1 MSAPAGIGD
10 RLGPLVDVYG
20 ARRPGWTAGPEGCEV
35 LDAELLVPGRP
46 AVWDVVARAG
56 DRLVHVPVGLREPG
70 DDVRAITDGED
81 PVLGVLDDGTGE
93 AVAFDAL
100 RDGETAGLLLQ
111 QVTGA
116 PSRPGIVRQVAHD
129 ESSVTIAVE
138 DRLAFTVYDEVVDG
152 PRPEV
157 EVVLALDET
166 GFNHLAA
173 PLTRWR
179 RDRWDLG
186 LVQEH
191 LAGHSTGWALALTSV
206 RDLYASG
213 GPPELAGGDFGA
225 EAHRLGTMA
234 ARLHLALAEAFGR
247 RRVEVRQWADAVE
260 VALEG
265 RRPGQLERPDVSVLL
280 GELRALPVAGDAIRT
295 HGDFHLGRVWRTE
308 QGWYVGDFR
317 PGGRPQAAGPPP
329 PPSLEVDGVCFR
341 APLADVADMLW
352 SFAHVASAAAAER
365 DPSGREGLAELAA
378 AWEQRNR
385 RAFLAGYLGVPGITT
400 LVPPGREVVRV
411 IVAALELERGS
422 RAPATPPSWPAGPT
436 APASSP
442 GWPAP

>member
-1 MSAPAGIGD
+1 
-10 RLGPLVDVYG
+10 
-20 ARRPGWTAGPEGCEV
+20 
-35 LDAELLVPGRP
+35 
-46 AVWDVVARAG
+46 
-56 DRLVHVPVGLREPG
+56 
-70 DDVRAITDGED
+70 
-81 PVLGVLDDGTGE
+81 
-93 AVAFDAL
+93 VAFDAL

-111 QVTGA
+111 RVTGA
-116 PSRPGIVRQVAHD
+116 PATPGLVRQVAHD
-129 ESSVTIAVE
+129 ESSVTLAVE
-138 DRLAFTVYDEVVDG
+138 DRLAFTVFDEVVDG

-157 EVVLALDET
+157 EVVLALDEA

-173 PLTRWR
+173 PLARWR

-234 ARLHLALAEAFGR
+234 ARLHLSLAEAFGR
-247 RRVEVRQWADAVE
+247 RGVGVRQWADAVE
-260 VALEG
+260 MAVEG
-265 RRPGQLERPDVSVLL
+265 RRPGHLERPDVSVLL
-280 GELRALPVAGDAIRT
+280 GELRALSVAGDAIRT

-329 PPSLEVDGVCFR
+329 PPCLEVDGVCFR
-341 APLADVADMLW
+341 SPLADVADMLW
-352 SFAHVASAAAAER
+352 SFAHVASSAAAER
-365 DPSGREGLAELAA
+365 DPSGREGLVELAA

-422 RAPATPPSWPAGPT
+422 RAPSS
-436 APASSP
+436 PASWLASSASP
-442 GWPAP
+442 PAP